1 MAGLAIVGASDRT
14 IWTDWLLRTTSR
26 FGYPHTVYLVNPG
39 REEVFGHP
47 CYPSVEALPE
57 VPDVAILI
65 VGAPRAVE
73 ECRKLV
79 AIGTGEICVIAN
91 GFRETGLPEGRE
103 LEARLAEVVAGASA
117 RVIGP
122 NCVGFARFHEQLCVL
137 AQPLPKGIVAGD
149 VSVISQS
156 GGLTGGLLGAL
167 QREGFGFDLCYSIGN
182 GVGFSFEDGLEW
194 AVSRDTTRYVCGIA
208 ESVRDVDRVARTA
221 RAARD
226 AGKELVLL
234 LLGRSTAGRE
244 AARSHTGSVVADQDL
259 LGARLEE
266 HGIWLADSITEQAR
280 IVALLRSFGR
290 PDPAKGAFVI
300 TASGGGATLTADA
313 AERNGA
319 VLAPLT
325 ADTVATLRSEL
336 PPGPYPGNPL
346 DVTAG
351 NGPGGV
357 KAVYDAVAADP
368 TVGILVEPYVLP
380 WPDESEGHR
389 WHRDALERLADAAAE
404 TGVDVA
410 VISTFEQESNAWIT
424 GYASRRNVSV
434 TCGLEDTMKALGKLY
449 GVSGARPNGVG
460 GPARGGNGSAA
471 AGDAPI
477 SEVEGRTLLEA
488 AGFAVPRGGVASSED
503 EAVELA
509 GALRH
514 PLVLKVSEPAVAHKG
529 RIGGVEIGV
538 VGADGVREAWRRIA
552 ANVEASGTPAPNGVA
567 VLVAEM
573 VFGPELLVAA
583 LRDAVAGPTLTL
595 AVGGWAAESGAV
607 FGTTPLP
614 ASAGDLAAL
623 VERWGLGRLLGADRA
638 GVLARFADELGR
650 AFVDGDLAAYQTV
663 EINPLMLTAEGA
675 VAADVL
681 LLR

>member
-1 MAGLAIVGASDRT
+1 MDRT

-79 AIGTGEICVIAN
+79 ALGTGEICVIAN

-137 AQPLPKGIVAGD
+137 TQPLPKGIVAGD

-244 AARSHTGSVVADQDL
+244 AARSHTGFVVADQDL

-313 AERNGA
+313 AEQERCGA
-319 VLAPLT
+319 
-325 ADTVATLRSEL
+325 E
-336 PPGPYPGNPL
+336 
-346 DVTAG
+346 
-351 NGPGGV
+351 
-357 KAVYDAVAADP
+357 AAD
-368 TVGILVEPYVLP
+368 G
-380 WPDESEGHR
+380 GHGR
-389 WHRDALERLADAAAE
+389 HPAQRAPARPVPRQPARRHRRQRPRA
-404 TGVDVA
+404 
-410 VISTFEQESNAWIT
+410 
-424 GYASRRNVSV
+424 ASRRCTTPSPRTPPSASSSSR
-434 TCGLEDTMKALGKLY
+434 TCCPGRTSPRGTAGTATRSSAWPTLRRRPASTWR
-449 GVSGARPNGVG
+449 SSARSNRSPT
-460 GPARGGNGSAA
+460 PGSRATRAA
-471 AGDAPI
+471 A
-477 SEVEGRTLLEA
+477 T
-488 AGFAVPRGGVASSED
+488 
-503 EAVELA
+503 
-509 GALRH
+509 
-514 PLVLKVSEPAVAHKG
+514 
-529 RIGGVEIGV
+529 
-538 VGADGVREAWRRIA
+538 
-552 ANVEASGTPAPNGVA
+552 
-567 VLVAEM
+567 
-573 VFGPELLVAA
+573 
-583 LRDAVAGPTLTL
+583 
-595 AVGGWAAESGAV
+595 
-607 FGTTPLP
+607 
-614 ASAGDLAAL
+614 
-623 VERWGLGRLLGADRA
+623 
-638 GVLARFADELGR
+638 
-650 AFVDGDLAAYQTV
+650 
-663 EINPLMLTAEGA
+663 
-675 VAADVL
+675 
-681 LLR
+681 